1 MMSNKPSHDD
11 DRLDFGKVEKEAK
24 SLVDYDERYW
34 LENSAKFRA
43 VEQKVATY
51 DEFR

>member
-1 MMSNKPSHDD
+1 MINFEI
-11 DRLDFGKVEKEAK
+11 LEKELGDAMAA
-24 SLVDYDERYW
+24 DEKYER
-34 LENSAKFRA
+34 ENKAKFRA